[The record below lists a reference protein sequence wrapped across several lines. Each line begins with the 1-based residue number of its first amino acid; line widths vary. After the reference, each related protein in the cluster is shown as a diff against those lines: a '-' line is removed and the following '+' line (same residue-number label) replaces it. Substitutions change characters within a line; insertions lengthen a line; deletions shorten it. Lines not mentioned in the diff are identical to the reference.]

1 MSRSLPMDET
11 SVKDSVYL
19 LVDKSLVLLDFND
32 CVEPGEEPLRCR
44 SSVENDVLGDRSSSE
59 LDLRGKIESFVKER
73 SRLSTAL
80 LRLSK
85 YDLRNS

>member
-1 MSRSLPMDET
+1 M

-32 CVEPGEEPLRCR
+32 CVEPGEETLRGR
-44 SSVENDVLGDRSSSE
+44 SSVENDVLGE

-73 SRLSTAL
+73 SRLSMAL

-85 YDLRNS
+85 YDLRNC